1 MRSRWG
7 WPHNGIRGFVRVPR
21 KPPPLCHLRTQR
33 GAAVCTP
40 GTQPSPALG
49 HTGSLTSELSL
60 QDCERHVLLFIAR
73 PAYGVSRTAV

>member
-1 MRSRWG
+1 MRSRRG
-7 WPHNGIRGFVRVPR
+7 RPHNGIRGFVRVPES
-21 KPPPLCHLRTQR
+21 PTPLPCEDAV